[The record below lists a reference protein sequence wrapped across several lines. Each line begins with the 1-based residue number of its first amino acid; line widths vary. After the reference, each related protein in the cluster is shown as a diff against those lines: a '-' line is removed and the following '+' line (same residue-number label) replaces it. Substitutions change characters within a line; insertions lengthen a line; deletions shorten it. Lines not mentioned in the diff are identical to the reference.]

1 MTQQNM
7 ERRILNSACQRHD
20 IDPELVDKLIEIE
33 REFEGRLIRHGLPG
47 SLENTIADY
56 VTERADDFQ

>member
-20 IDPELVDKLIEIE
+20 IDPKLVDELIEIE
-33 REFEGRLIRHGLPG
+33 REFEGRLRRQGLQ
-47 SLENTIADY
+47 SRLEGTIADY
-56 VTERADDFQ
+56 VDGAS

>member
-20 IDPELVDKLIEIE
+20 IDPELVDKLIAIE
-33 REFEGRLIRHGLPG
+33 REFEDRLIRHGLPG
-47 SLENTIADY
+47 RLEHEIAGY
-56 VTERADDFQ
+56 VERADDFQ

>member
-20 IDPELVDKLIEIE
+20 IDPELVDQLIEIE
-33 REFEGRLIRHGLPG
+33 RSFERQVKRQGLPAA
-47 SLENTIADY
+47 LKERIADY
-56 VTERADDFQ
+56 VMERADDSQ

>member
-20 IDPELVDKLIEIE
+20 IDPALVDQLIETE
-33 REFEGRLIRHGLPG
+33 REFEGRLRRQGLP
-47 SLENTIADY
+47 SRLEETIADY